1 IWAVEATLY
10 RDDEYSMKQNKLL
23 ASAKSTG
30 FIYRDYIYGAVV
42 NLTVLEV
49 VKCVVGSPRPTFFD
63 LCQPEEAKTCV
74 DSEFVSSYTCTSTTY
89 TRYLQID
96 SSRSFPSAHSWRNR
110 SVLIVPLVQVLCIIY
125 SCVCSLTRVSDHRHH
140 WWDVLIGGSMGAIT
154 A

>member
-1 IWAVEATLY
+1 MVMAATSEMVNVSPVCGKDRAGSLQIWAVEATLY

-74 DSEFVSSYTCTSTTY
+74 E
-89 TRYLQID
+89 
-96 SSRSFPSAHSWRNR
+96 
-110 SVLIVPLVQVLCIIY
+110 
-125 SCVCSLTRVSDHRHH
+125 
-140 WWDVLIGGSMGAIT
+140 
-154 A
+154 